1 MFDKKHARA
10 YDKINRF
17 KESRRLCMSDNLS
30 QALNPPPHA
39 AEPPVSDK
47 PYPFLDD
54 TSPALCEAVK
64 ILQKSKTGRE
74 LLDCAAAYGTKINTE
89 CLNASFGSFNDETK
103 QIFIAAGSNKN
114 RMVITLAHELRHSQ
128 QFQNGVLLSAY
139 ADRPK
144 DYLQSQGVIEAD
156 ANVMACQVGWELQQ
170 QGINEPMEEFKKED
184 RDVVSAFL
192 KAAEKGG
199 VENGTAH
206 GEAFYAWF
214 NDMGLREA
222 YEKNYIRNYER
233 HKRKATREEEKTALQ
248 RVVPV
253 ADNIEKVCKFNGKT
267 YLDAKEAREFFK
279 KPEQNSVTHET
290 YWAIYRNTRDA
301 LNLGFS
307 KPAEEVIEMAGGLT
321 EREATDWYC
330 ELPANLAKK
339 QRLARRQKEASDK
352 ISHLRSL
359 KSLDSIRTNGPKTPD
374 LTTVALVRKK
384 RLLQK

>member
-1 MFDKKHARA
+1 
-10 YDKINRF
+10 
-17 KESRRLCMSDNLS
+17 MSDNLS

-192 KAAEKGG
+192 NAAEKGG
-199 VENGTAH
+199 AAAEKH
-206 GEAFYAWF
+206 G
-214 NDMGLREA
+214 
-222 YEKNYIRNYER
+222 
-233 HKRKATREEEKTALQ
+233 
-248 RVVPV
+248 
-253 ADNIEKVCKFNGKT
+253 
-267 YLDAKEAREFFK
+267 
-279 KPEQNSVTHET
+279 
-290 YWAIYRNTRDA
+290 
-301 LNLGFS
+301 
-307 KPAEEVIEMAGGLT
+307 
-321 EREATDWYC
+321 
-330 ELPANLAKK
+330 
-339 QRLARRQKEASDK
+339 
-352 ISHLRSL
+352 
-359 KSLDSIRTNGPKTPD
+359 
-374 LTTVALVRKK
+374 
-384 RLLQK
+384 LLH

>member
-1 MFDKKHARA
+1 
-10 YDKINRF
+10 
-17 KESRRLCMSDNLS
+17 MSDNLS

-156 ANVMACQVGWELQQ
+156 ANVIACQVGWELQQ

-206 GEAFYAWF
+206 AKAFYAWF
-214 NDMGLREA
+214 DDLSLREC
-222 YEKNYIRNYER
+222 YEKNYLRNFEC
-233 HKRKATREEEKTALQ
+233 HKRKATREEQMTCLQ
-248 RVVPV
+248 RRVPV
-253 ADNIEKVCKFNGKT
+253 ADNIEKVCKFGGKV
-267 YLDAKEAREFFK
+267 YLDAKEAEDFFK
-279 KPEQNSVTHET
+279 KPQQSSVTHET
-290 YWAIYRNTRDA
+290 YWAIFRNTRDA

-307 KPAEEVIEMAGGLT
+307 APAEEVMEKAGGFT
-321 EREATDWYC
+321 ERESTSWYFDLQKTPLK
-330 ELPANLAKK
+330 EQK
-339 QRLARRQKEASDK
+339 LARRQKEAAAK
-352 ISHLRSL
+352 ISRFRSL
-359 KSLDSIRTNGPKTPD
+359 KSLDSLHTNGPKTPD
-374 LTTVALVRKK
+374 LTTAAFMKK
-384 RLLQK
+384 KSLLQK